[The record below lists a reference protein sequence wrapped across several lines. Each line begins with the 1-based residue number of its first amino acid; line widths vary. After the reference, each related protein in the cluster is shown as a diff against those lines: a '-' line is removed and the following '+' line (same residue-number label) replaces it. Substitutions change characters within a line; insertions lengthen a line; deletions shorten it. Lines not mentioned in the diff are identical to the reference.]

1 VATNEAKIVVNIER
15 GAFKSYLKGMESDV
29 AASGK
34 RMKTA
39 LSSSLSAGLGNVKNS
54 MKGMLSGIGGHIKTL
69 ATFGGA
75 IGAGMLV
82 KDALHLQTLYR
93 NIAYNINKIPGQAM
107 KWQDVQAAVERSVEK
122 TGAKAE
128 DMARTFDFLF
138 KEIGDVDVA
147 KNSLEA
153 IGTIATATGGS
164 VDDLAEVVRLAV
176 EKFNIGTDR
185 LPDALANFES
195 LTGIGG
201 KGIDELGRRFG
212 MMAGAAADAGF
223 TGEEGMRGVLGLLM
237 QVDNAIGERAEPAI
251 KRMFEVLRHG
261 GTEIESIEKKM
272 GRKFKVGEDARER
285 MKAILAKGGPARAE
299 LMKKLTGDAYLAFKQ
314 IAPAFDTALEKALA
328 SGKSQTEATT
338 MALEAFDRSIL
349 GSKEQLRSF
358 EDNAKE
364 AARRLKDDPALQLQ
378 KAMNK
383 LQKVMTSPQALA
395 SIKKLMDVLPPLAE
409 NMAKLL
415 SFILDH
421 PLVAG
426 GAALV
431 GKGGASFASG
441 YLGNLLFGGTG
452 GGGKGAAGPSGAAM
466 STQAAMS
473 KYTHAQLGM
482 TPAKMS
488 MWNGKMI
495 TTPGRGIPMVPPS
508 ETKMKVSG
516 QQIGQG
522 AVGVIA
528 AAGIGV
534 AIGTEIANALQKAGD
549 DLIKR
554 QNKDIKRFDKLGRE
568 ISGIGGPGETAAE
581 RRKKGYSVAS
591 QLIGGAQYDVE
602 RYEGVGGKLS
612 MIVDTFGALFTGGD
626 DPFTQLKTNTERSTK
641 AWDQLNENM
650 GKRHASSLDEF
661 VKKLTDS
668 GDRVSKALDKIDGG
682 KPTRGPVTKDPPTPG
697 AAPKSSSGDYFR

>member
-1 VATNEAKIVVNIER
+1 MATQEAKIVVDIER
-15 GAFKSYLKGMESDV
+15 GKFKSSLKGMESDV

-34 RMKTA
+34 RMK
-39 LSSSLSAGLGNVKNS
+39 SSLSSAMTAGLGNVKNS
-54 MKGMLSGIGGHIKTL
+54 MKGMLSGIGGHMKTL

-82 KDALHLQTLYR
+82 RDALHLQTLYR
-93 NIAYNINKIPGQAM
+93 NIAYNVNKIPGQAM
-107 KWQDVQAAVERSVEK
+107 KWQDVQAVIDKTVEK

-153 IGTIATATGGS
+153 IGTMATATGGS
-164 VDDLAEVVRLAV
+164 VDDFAEVARLAV
-176 EKFNIGTDR
+176 EKFNISTDR
-185 LPDALANFES
+185 LPDAIANFES

-261 GTEIESIEKKM
+261 GTDIESIQKKM
-272 GRKFKVGEDARER
+272 GRKFGVGEDARER

-314 IAPAFDTALEKALA
+314 IAPAFDDALEKALA

-338 MALEAFDRSIL
+338 IALEAFDRSIL

-358 EDNAKE
+358 NDNAKE
-364 AARRLKDDPALQLQ
+364 SSRRLKEDPALQLQ

-415 SFILDH
+415 GFIIDH
-421 PLVAG
+421 PLLAG
-426 GAALV
+426 GVAV
-431 GKGGASFASG
+431 GGKVGMSFASG
-441 YLGNLLFGGTG
+441 ALGNLLFGGGAG
-452 GGGKGAAGPSGAAM
+452 GGMGAAGLGGAGAPSAAGY
-466 STQAAMS
+466 SA
-473 KYTHAQLGM
+473 KQLGM
-482 TPAKMS
+482 TPAKMT
-488 MWNGKMI
+488 MTGGGKMI
-495 TTPGRGIPMVPPS
+495 VTPGTGWPMVPPS
-508 ETKMKVSG
+508 ETKMKMTG
-516 QQIGQG
+516 QQIGG
-522 AVGVIA
+522 GIASSVAALGV
-528 AAGIGV
+528 GV
-534 AIGTEIANALQKAGD
+534 AIGTAIAGVLREAADKTVN
-549 DLIKR
+549 R
-554 QNKDIKRFDKLGRE
+554 ENKDIKRYDSIRKQIAEGDYTGARKRLVGSAKDDMVKWEGLEGKLKM
-568 ISGIGGPGETAAE
+568 GGAFLGSMFTGGASPLDEAKANKARRQTTAAE
-581 RRKKGYSVAS
+581 LATAMANESAKSADMMVELKKVFEKGIKVDVSGS
-591 QLIGGAQYDVE
+591 SGGGVE
-602 RYEGVGGKLS
+602 
-612 MIVDTFGALFTGGD
+612 
-626 DPFTQLKTNTERSTK
+626 P
-641 AWDQLNENM
+641 
-650 GKRHASSLDEF
+650 
-661 VKKLTDS
+661 
-668 GDRVSKALDKIDGG
+668 
-682 KPTRGPVTKDPPTPG
+682 RGPKSKPKPTPG
-697 AAPKSSSGDYFR
+697 AAPKAD

>member
-1 VATNEAKIVVNIER
+1 MATNEAKIVVNIER
-15 GAFKSYLKGMESDV
+15 GAFKSSLKGMESDV

-54 MKGMLSGIGGHIKTL
+54 MKGMLSGIGGHMKTL

-107 KWQDVQAAVERSVEK
+107 KWQDVQAAVDRSVEK

-261 GTEIESIEKKM
+261 GTDIESIEKKM
-272 GRKFKVGEDARER
+272 GRKFNVGEDARER

-415 SFILDH
+415 GFILDH
-421 PLVAG
+421 PLIAG
-426 GAALV
+426 GAAVV

-441 YLGNLLFGGTG
+441 YLGNMLFGHG
-452 GGGKGAAGPSGAAM
+452 GGGMTGPGAGAGAPSAAGYSA
-466 STQAAMS
+466 
-473 KYTHAQLGM
+473 KQLGM
-482 TPAKMS
+482 TPAKMT
-488 MWNGKMI
+488 MTGGGRMI
-495 TTPGRGIPMVPPS
+495 VTPGRGWPMVPPS
-508 ETKMKVSG
+508 ETKMKMSG

-522 AVGVIA
+522 AVGVLA

-534 AIGTEIANALQKAGD
+534 TIGTEIANALQKSGD

-554 QNKDIKRFDKLGRE
+554 QNKDIKRFDKLGRK

-581 RRKKGYSVAS
+581 RRKKGYSAAL
-591 QLIGGAQYDVE
+591 QLVGGARYDTQ

-612 MIVDTFGALFTGGD
+612 MIVDTFGALFTGSD
-626 DPFTQLKTNTERSTK
+626 DPFTQLKTNTEKSTK

-682 KPTRGPVTKDPPTPG
+682 KPTRGPVTKAPPTPG
-697 AAPKSSSGDYFR
+697 ATPKSSSGDYFR